1 MRWCGDL
8 TNNKN
13 GYKNEVNIMLEG
25 LIGIIIM
32 GIVIGLSRNIGTGI
46 SNTIT
51 KMGDSEDDKEKQR

>member
-1 MRWCGDL
+1 MCRIGGIPIVTITIKRETD
-8 TNNKN
+8 
-13 GYKNEVNIMLEG
+13 IMFEG
-25 LIGIIIM
+25 LIAIIFM